1 MHNSVNF
8 ADPVRPRGHL
18 VSTVAEL
25 ALHVINDLRRG
36 AVKRVLPLR
45 FATYLIDG
53 NLDCAEVAR
62 AFSKSK
68 NNLHHRQM
76 GVCNHK
82 LHQFS
87 IPEGQEQS
95 LNPEDQACHDKQHMY
110 PERAVN
116 LGKQYRLLQNS
127 TCCPVK
133 KDDAEHEDFQLLW
146 RACPQVK
153 SFLWSWSLHYVLV
166 FCCVL

>member
-25 ALHVINDLRRG
+25 ALHVINYLRRG
-36 AVKRVLPLR
+36 AVKHVLPLR

-76 GVCNHK
+76 VRTPFRYFFTH
-82 LHQFS
+82 H
-87 IPEGQEQS
+87 
-95 LNPEDQACHDKQHMY
+95 
-110 PERAVN
+110 N
-116 LGKQYRLLQNS
+116 LTICTGCFFVDE
-127 TCCPVK
+127 T
-133 KDDAEHEDFQLLW
+133 F
-146 RACPQVK
+146 
-153 SFLWSWSLHYVLV
+153 
-166 FCCVL
+166 